1 MMEER
6 IKTLEDEN
14 KDITARLSKL
24 EGDRQLQA
32 FQYDAIMK
40 SIEEIKVDLKELKG
54 TPSKR
59 WDLVV
64 TGIITAFVGGIVAF
78 VVGKLFN

>member
-1 MMEER
+1 MEDR
-6 IKTLEDEN
+6 VKILEEEN
-14 KDITARLSKL
+14 KEITARLSKL

-40 SIEEIKVDLKELKG
+40 SIEEIKLDLKELKG

-59 WDLVV
+59 WDLIV
-64 TGIITAFVGGIVAF
+64 TGTITAFVGGIIAF
-78 VVGKLFN
+78 IVGKIFN

>member
-1 MMEER
+1 MEDR
-6 IKTLEDEN
+6 VKILEEEN

-40 SIEEIKVDLKELKG
+40 SIEEIKLDLKELKG

-59 WDLVV
+59 WDLIV
-64 TGIITAFVGGIVAF
+64 TGTITAFVGGIIAF
-78 VVGKLFN
+78 IVGKIFN